1 MDELETLKKEVADLK
16 SSLNYERSERKR
28 LSKELS
34 SRAEDDAEEIKKAEA
49 EMRAKLKEG
58 KSQLSDETIDDLMAT
73 FGTAQATAQ
82 VKNARQNI
90 EKEILELKRDS
101 TYMNVEEYGTEI
113 RAMMKKGLSAEQAYW
128 AVAGA
133 DKYSN
138 SKAQEQKEVEDE
150 QKKALTKERANEGYV
165 NTKPAGEQAKEHY
178 SSKDRAIADTLG
190 ISAEEAKARSKSS
203 FSISEIL
210 DMNKKFKKGE

>member
-1 MDELETLKKEVADLK
+1 MDELENLKKEVADLK
-16 SSLNYERSERKR
+16 GALNYERSERKR
-28 LSKELS
+28 LTKELS
-34 SRAEDDAEEIKKAEA
+34 SRAEDDSEEIKKAEA

-82 VKNARQNI
+82 VKNAKQNI

-101 TYMNVEEYGTEI
+101 TYMNVEEYGSEI

-133 DKYSN
+133 EKYSN
-138 SKAQEQKEVEDE
+138 SKAQAEKETEDE
-150 QKKALTKERANEGYV
+150 QKKALNKERASEGYV
-165 NTKPAGEQAKEHY
+165 NTKPAGEQNKEQY
-178 SSKDRAIADTLG
+178 SAKDRAIADSLG
-190 ISAEEAKARSKSS
+190 LSAEEAKARSKTS
-203 FSISEIL
+203 FTISEIL
-210 DMNKKFKKGE
+210 DMNKKFKK

>member
-210 DMNKKFKKGE
+210 DMHKKFKKGE

>member
-1 MDELETLKKEVADLK
+1 MDELENLKKEVADLK
-16 SSLNYERSERKR
+16 GALNYERSERKR
-28 LSKELS
+28 LTRELS
-34 SRAEDDAEEIKKAEA
+34 SRVEDDSEEIKKAEA

-82 VKNARQNI
+82 VKNAKQNI

-101 TYMNVEEYGTEI
+101 TYMNVEEYGSEI

-138 SKAQEQKEVEDE
+138 SKAQAEKETEDE
-150 QKKALTKERANEGYV
+150 QKKALNKERVNEGYV
-165 NTKPAGEQAKEHY
+165 NTKPAGETEKEHY
-178 SSKDRAIADTLG
+178 SAKDRAIADSLG
-190 ISAEEAKARSKSS
+190 ISAEEAKARSKTS
-203 FSISEIL
+203 FTISEIL
-210 DMNKKFKKGE
+210 DMNKKFKK

>member
-1 MDELETLKKEVADLK
+1 MDELETLKQEVANLK
-16 SSLNYERSERKR
+16 GALNYERSERKR

-34 SRAEDDAEEIKKAEA
+34 SKEDDSEDIKKAEA

-82 VKNARQNI
+82 VRNAKQNI
-90 EKEILELKRDS
+90 EKEILELKRNP
-101 TYMNVEEYGTEI
+101 TYMNIEEYGSEI
-113 RAMMKKGLSAEQAYW
+113 RTMMKKGLSAEQAYW

-133 DKYSN
+133 EKYSN
-138 SKAQEQKEVEDE
+138 SKAQEEKEEKEE
-150 QKKALTKERANEGYV
+150 QNKAVTKERTNEGFV
-165 NTKPAGEQAKEHY
+165 NTKPAGEQEKEQYSAKE
-178 SSKDRAIADTLG
+178 RAIADKLN
-190 ISAEEAKARSKSS
+190 ISAEEAKARSKQS

-210 DMNKKFKKGE
+210 EMNKKYRKGDK

>member
-1 MDELETLKKEVADLK
+1 MDELETLKQEVANLK

-34 SRAEDDAEEIKKAEA
+34 SRTEDDSEEIKKAEA

-58 KSQLSDETIDDLMAT
+58 KSQLSDETIEDLMAT

-82 VKNARQNI
+82 VRSAKQNI

-101 TYMNVEEYGTEI
+101 TYMNVEEYGSEI

-138 SKAQEQKEVEDE
+138 SKAQVEKETEDE
-150 QKKALTKERANEGYV
+150 QKKALNKERASEGYV
-165 NTKPAGEQAKEHY
+165 NTKPAGETEKEHY
-178 SSKDRAIADTLG
+178 SAKERAIADTLG
-190 ISAEEAKARSKSS
+190 ISAEEAKARSKTS

>member
-73 FGTAQATAQ
+73 FGTAQAQAQ
-82 VKNARQNI
+82 VRNAKQNI

-101 TYMNVEEYGTEI
+101 TYMNVEEYGSEI

-133 DKYSN
+133 DKFTN
-138 SKAQEQKEVEDE
+138 SKAQAEKETEDE
-150 QKKALTKERANEGYV
+150 QKKALNKERASEGYV
-165 NTKPAGEQAKEHY
+165 NTKPAGETEKEHY
-178 SSKDRAIADTLG
+178 SAKDRAIADTLG
-190 ISAEEAKARSKSS
+190 ISAEEAKARSKTS

-210 DMNKKFKKGE
+210 EMNKKFKKGE

>member
-1 MDELETLKKEVADLK
+1 MEELETLKKEVADLK
-16 SSLNYERSERKR
+16 GALNYERSERKR

-34 SRAEDDAEEIKKAEA
+34 SRSEDETEEIKKVEN
-49 EMRAKLKEG
+49 EMRARLKEG
-58 KSQLSDETIDDLMAT
+58 KSQLSDEAIDDLMAT

-82 VKNARQNI
+82 VRNAKQNI

-101 TYMNVEEYGTEI
+101 TYMNVEEYGSEI

-138 SKAQEQKEVEDE
+138 SKAQEEKDTEDE
-150 QKKALTKERANEGYV
+150 KKKALTKERANEGYV
-165 NTKPAGEQAKEHY
+165 NTKPAGEQEKEQY
-178 SSKDRAIADTLG
+178 SAKDRAIADKLG
-190 ISAEEAKARSKSS
+190 ISAEEAKARSKTS

-210 DMNKKFKKGE
+210 EMNKKFKKGE

>member
-1 MDELETLKKEVADLK
+1 MDELETLKQEVANLK

-34 SRAEDDAEEIKKAEA
+34 SRAEDDSEEIKKAEA
-49 EMRAKLKEG
+49 EIRAKLKEG

-82 VKNARQNI
+82 VRNNKQNI

-101 TYMNVEEYGTEI
+101 TYMNVEEYGSEI

-133 DKYSN
+133 EKFTN
-138 SKAQEQKEVEDE
+138 SKAQAAKETEDE
-150 QKKALTKERANEGYV
+150 QKKALNKERASEGYV
-165 NTKPAGEQAKEHY
+165 NTKPAGETEKEHY
-178 SSKDRAIADTLG
+178 SAKERAIADTLG
-190 ISAEEAKARSKSS
+190 ISAEEAKARSKTS

-210 DMNKKFKKGE
+210 EMNKKFKKGE